1 MSRSNRLRSRKGVR
15 SRSIGAKTWA
25 DAIDQRAPQMVE
37 NIGLLGRAW
46 NAATFAA
53 SGFWD
58 AAKVSVAMTLPLSK
72 DSSAENKIAEATASI
87 ASGSINTNRLKQQK
101 VQWAAELAELMKQT
115 PEAVAEQAKTKQLEE
130 QKIKVNAAYDSLIS
144 SQRTKTSNGAMSRQS

>member
-1 MSRSNRLRSRKGVR
+1 MAASGNISADSIERLTKSALQFEKAGGPAVAETVKQFEALGKEPLKASVELSEKTHYLTRGLSADQIAGGTGKGVR

-25 DAIDQRAPQMVE
+25 DELDHRTPQMVE

-46 NAATFAA
+46 NAATLP

-72 DSSAENKIAEATASI
+72 
-87 ASGSINTNRLKQQK
+87 R
-101 VQWAAELAELMKQT
+101 
-115 PEAVAEQAKTKQLEE
+115 
-130 QKIKVNAAYDSLIS
+130 
-144 SQRTKTSNGAMSRQS
+144 